1 MVLSDAE
8 ANGRLIA
15 AARVLAGI
23 DQATLAD
30 ASGVSASTISN
41 VERGRN
47 DARRSTIQNI
57 RRTLG
62 ERYGISLSI
71 DNVNHR
77 IAVATYFEPRD
88 E

>member
-47 DARRSTIQNI
+47 EPRRVTIQSI
-57 RRTLG
+57 RRTLS

-77 IAVATYFEPRD
+77 ISVATYFEPGD